1 MRTATKRARAT
12 RRNLLHV
19 PYGDGEGE
27 NLDIYFPEQVSE
39 ASPFCVFFHGGYWQS
54 GSKDTSAFMVNPLT
68 AQGVAVVIVA
78 YDIAPKGTL
87 DQMVDQV
94 TRSIVYIQKQ
104 YPRNEGIYLCGHSA
118 GAHLAAMMLLA
129 DWTKHA
135 VAPNLRGFFLVSG
148 IYDLEPIV
156 FTSQNGPLLMTLE
169 DARRNGPQ
177 QLLEAALTQPVDPAC
192 HVLVIVGQHDSPEF
206 SRQSREFY
214 QTLCRGG
221 WNASFE
227 ELHDVD
233 HFEIIWKLT
242 QDDYVLT
249 QVGHIPSLRRAWV
262 LP

>member
-1 MRTATKRARAT
+1 
-12 RRNLLHV
+12 
-19 PYGDGEGE
+19 
-27 NLDIYFPEQVSE
+27 
-39 ASPFCVFFHGGYWQS
+39 
-54 GSKDTSAFMVNPLT
+54 
-68 AQGVAVVIVA
+68 
-78 YDIAPKGTL
+78 
-87 DQMVDQV
+87 
-94 TRSIVYIQKQ
+94 
-104 YPRNEGIYLCGHSA
+104 
-118 GAHLAAMMLLA
+118 
-129 DWTKHA
+129 
-135 VAPNLRGFFLVSG
+135 
-148 IYDLEPIV
+148 
-156 FTSQNGPLLMTLE
+156 MTLE

-249 QVGHIPSLRRAWV
+249 QMILRTI
-262 LP
+262 LQEP